1 MTPDRMVKF
10 PYRLRPA
17 ARRAKVISIQKA
29 QHSLKL
35 DLHIDARG
43 QIELHQS
50 VDRLRRRIDDVE
62 NPFMSPYLE
71 LFARFLID
79 MRRPVDA
86 EFLDLRRQR
95 NGAPHLGARPLRRR
109 DNLLR
114 RGIED
119 SMIECLEANANILA
133 VHLMKSLP
141 AGRGR
146 WLILILV
153 LRHAV
158 AEWRQQ
164 GDPHFQPRERVRPR
178 YSVIEATTPAPTV

>member
-17 ARRAKVISIQKA
+17 MRRAKFISIQKVR
-29 QHSLKL
+29 HSLKL

-50 VDRLRRRIDDVE
+50 VNRLRRRIDDVE
-62 NPFMSPYLE
+62 NPFVSPDLE

-79 MRRPVDA
+79 MRRTVDA

-95 NGAPHLGARPLRRR
+95 NGATHLGSRPLRRR
-109 DNLLR
+109 DDLLR

-141 AGRGR
+141 AGCGPWPRR
-146 WLILILV
+146 LTLILV

-158 AEWRQQ
+158 TEWRQQ
-164 GDPHFQPRERVRPR
+164 NRTSKTANARALFRDRGDD
-178 YSVIEATTPAPTV
+178 A